1 MLVVDQ
7 LCTTVKKQ
15 RKSWTNRAGERAK
28 SSVRSLMWRRV
39 SEHIQFVVYTG
50 RKGWKLCDKLR
61 DILMPTTRERKSP
74 SSWYATF
81 ESGTNV
87 ALCCL
92 IGCALFQCL
101 TNFVRVLL
109 KRQCVWRCEFTANG
123 QCCVGEVDIVTV
135 TEVLVVSY
143 VDVLSHHVIF
153 CFWTS
158 ENRKE
163 SGEMSLDLSFVFCLS
178 VM

>member
-1 MLVVDQ
+1 M
-7 LCTTVKKQ
+7 
-15 RKSWTNRAGERAK
+15 
-28 SSVRSLMWRRV
+28 
-39 SEHIQFVVYTG
+39 
-50 RKGWKLCDKLR
+50 
-61 DILMPTTRERKSP
+61 
-74 SSWYATF
+74 
-81 ESGTNV
+81 
-87 ALCCL
+87 
-92 IGCALFQCL
+92 
-101 TNFVRVLL
+101 RVLL